1 MDKPPVKGPNRFF
14 DLFKKH
20 QSRVHIY
27 PNLTPTVLSVLG
39 SLPHPTV
46 LSVLGSFFGKEE
58 EEEEEERTA
67 QH

>member
-1 MDKPPVKGPNRFF
+1 
-14 DLFKKH
+14 
-20 QSRVHIY
+20 
-27 PNLTPTVLSVLG
+27 LG

-58 EEEEEERTA
+58 EEERTA